1 MKGST
6 RRQKCELTNV
16 PVVTPDLKTKCV
28 TVLVY
33 EEKGKTV
40 LQPLA
45 TEQETQT
52 LQELFQKN
60 TLEVWLSNGKSN
72 ADEYDVSIL
81 KYKPQVQQSTFAN
94 VSKPKKTFFPFSS
107 CIGKNQG
114 LKGLWRFH
122 Y

>member
-1 MKGST
+1 MKGSA
-6 RRQKCELTNV
+6 RRQKCRLTSV
-16 PVVTPDLKTKCV
+16 PAATPDLKTKCI

-52 LQELFQKN
+52 LHELFQKN

-72 ADEYDVSIL
+72 ADDYDVSIL
-81 KYKPQVQQSTFAN
+81 KYKPQMQHQKFAN
-94 VSKPKKTFFPFSS
+94 ASKPKLQRQKWAERALAVPL
-107 CIGKNQG
+107 
-114 LKGLWRFH
+114 LKR
-122 Y
+122 

>member
-1 MKGST
+1 MKGSV
-6 RRQKCELTNV
+6 RRQKCNLTRADAA
-16 PVVTPDLKTKCV
+16 TPDLKTKCV

-45 TEQETQT
+45 TEQETKT
-52 LQELFQKN
+52 LQELFQNN
-60 TLEVWLSNGKSN
+60 TLEVWLSNGKAN

-81 KYKPQVQQSTFAN
+81 KYKPQLQQPTLQNA
-94 VSKPKKTFFPFSS
+94 SKPKQPLFPFAGYL
-107 CIGKNQG
+107 GKNR

-122 Y
+122 S